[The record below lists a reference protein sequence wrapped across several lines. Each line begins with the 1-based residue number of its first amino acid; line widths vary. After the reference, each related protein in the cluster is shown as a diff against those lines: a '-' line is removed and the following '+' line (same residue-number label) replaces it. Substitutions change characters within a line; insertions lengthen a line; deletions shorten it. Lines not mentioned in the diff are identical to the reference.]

1 MAVQCANN
9 TNMQSV
15 ATVELDIPMLP
26 ARLKTATVFREM
38 TKPLFSIPVVCDGGM
53 EVTFRKHNMTV
64 TNKDNQVILTGTRD
78 TKTPLWLIPI
88 GTKTTSHM
96 QQLRNRW
103 HSTTPLMHANSAY
116 HQNPIPKLTAYL
128 HACVGSIPPTTW
140 IKAIDQDWFSTW
152 PGLNS
157 AAVQKHLPKSPMT
170 VMGHMHRLRQ
180 GIRPSTKITKDNLM
194 QEELTAEP
202 KMDPPRGNLDRQHYV
217 GINAVKFDDL
227 KGIISTDLPGR
238 FPLTSARGNAYVFV
252 LYDFDSNS
260 ILAVPIKNRSK
271 HSLIKGYQTC
281 LDELTRAGIKP
292 IIHRLD
298 NEISKDM
305 ITEIEKRQ
313 MNYQI
318 AAPGDHRL
326 NFAERAIQ
334 TFKNH
339 FVSVLHGC
347 DPQFP
352 ANQWDRLLPQAVMTL
367 NMVRP
372 SRLNP
377 KLSAYN
383 QLWGNFNFEKTPL
396 APPGCKI
403 IIHERPQ
410 ERGTWADHGVT
421 GFYIGPAMHHFRNY
435 QCYIPSTRGERVSNT
450 VEFFPAHVEM
460 PNTSCDT
467 RPHTRAPTT
476 ASQNPV
482 PPPGKP
488 NPRCHPTAKTNLST
502 TTTR

>member
-1 MAVQCANN
+1 
-9 TNMQSV
+9 MQSV
-15 ATVELDIPMLP
+15 ATVELDIPTLP
-26 ARLKTATVFREM
+26 TQLKTATVFREM
-38 TKPLFSIPVVCDGGM
+38 SKPLFSIPVLCDGGM
-53 EVTFRKHNMTV
+53 EVTFRKNDMIV
-64 TNKDNQVILTGTRD
+64 KNKDNQIILTGVRD

-88 GTKTTSHM
+88 VKKKISPM
-96 QQLRNRW
+96 QQLRDRRKATNIP
-103 HSTTPLMHANSAY
+103 SQQVNSAY
-116 HQNPIPKLTAYL
+116 HQNTLTKLTAYL
-128 HACVGSIPPTTW
+128 HACVGSIPPATW
-140 IKAIDQDWFSTW
+140 IKAIGKDWFSTW
-152 PGLNS
+152 PGLS
-157 AAVQKHLPKSPMT
+157 TTAVQKHLPKSPMT
-170 VMGHMHRLRQ
+170 VMGHMHRIRQ
-180 GIRPSTKITKDNLM
+180 GIRPSTKITMDALM
-194 QEELTAEP
+194 QEETTAEP
-202 KMDPPRGNLDRQHYV
+202 NMDPPRGNIDRKHYV
-217 GINAVKFDDL
+217 GVNAIKFEDL

-260 ILAVPIKNRSK
+260 ILAVPIKNRTK
-271 HSLIKGYQTC
+271 HSLIQGYNTC
-281 LDELTRAGIKP
+281 LTELTRAGVKP

-305 ITEIEKRQ
+305 ITEIERRS
-313 MNYQI
+313 MDYQI

-352 ANQWDRLLPQAVMTL
+352 ANQWDRLLPQTVMTL

-377 KLSAYN
+377 RLSAYN
-383 QLWGNFNFEKTPL
+383 QLWGPFNFERTPL
-396 APPGCKI
+396 APPRCKV

-421 GFYIGPAMHHFRNY
+421 GFYIGPTMHHFRNY
-435 QCYIPSTRGERVSNT
+435 YCYIPSTRGERVSNT

-460 PNTSCDT
+460 PNTSSEDRLT
-467 RPHTRAPTT
+467 QVTQDLLTVLKQPHPPTPFLH
-476 ASQNPV
+476 Q
-482 PPPGKP
+482 GDQ
-488 NPRCHPTAKTNLST
+488 TNDAIQQL
-502 TTTR
+502 